1 MESRSRAGYQH
12 LAFHPNPGAS
22 FRLPPRERVLWVLGI
37 WLPCLAYAIVRYNVL
52 GGVAWTHLPLY
63 IVNKSAAL
71 AGVVLVALAYLVGKL
86 FGGAHGSERVRSKAK
101 FLGLAGFSMITVH
114 VLMAMVL
121 LSPAYFEKFY
131 ETSGK
136 FNLSGEMTFL
146 CGVLA
151 YGCLLV
157 PAIATLPH
165 MYDALGM
172 GRWLRSQHMGY
183 VALGLACGHTF
194 SMGYKGW
201 IDLASWPGR
210 MPPITLLGFLCALLA
225 VAVKLGAAGVRRSKS
240 VPLGP
245 EGRVPGSS

>member
-1 MESRSRAGYQH
+1 MELRSRAANQH
-12 LAFHPNPGAS
+12 VALHPNPGAS
-22 FRLPPRERVLWVLGI
+22 IRLPSRERVLWVLGV

-52 GGVAWTHLPLY
+52 SDVAWTHLPLY
-63 IVNKSAAL
+63 VVNKSAAL
-71 AGVVLVALAYLVGKL
+71 AGIVLVALAYLVGKL

-121 LSPAYFEKFY
+121 LNPAYFEKFY
-131 ETSGK
+131 AASGK
-136 FNLSGEMTFL
+136 FNLTGEMTFL
-146 CGVLA
+146 FGVLA
-151 YGCLLV
+151 YGCLLF
-157 PAIATLPH
+157 PAIATLPF

-194 SMGYKGW
+194 SMGYRGW
-201 IDLASWPGR
+201 VDVAGWPGW

-225 VAVKLGAAGVRRSKS
+225 LAVKLGATGGRRSRS
-240 VPLGP
+240 VALGSESRAP
-245 EGRVPGSS
+245 ESS